1 MRRISIVTV
10 CLNSARS
17 IGDTLASV
25 NAQTHVEVEHIVID
39 GGSTD
44 GTQDLV
50 RAQGQR
56 VSRLVSE
63 PDRGIYDAMNKGLA
77 LATGDIVGFLNAD
90 DVFASPE
97 TAARIDQAFAP
108 GVDACYGDVV
118 YVDSVDPSRTIRY
131 WRAGAYRP
139 GLCASGWAPP
149 HPTLYVR
156 REVLVGH
163 GGFDARMRIAAD
175 FDLALRL
182 FDVAGIGM
190 RYIPEVLV
198 RMRVGGASN
207 GSLKGVL
214 RGHREMA
221 TALRAQ
227 GLPAGWGWSMRRIAC
242 RIPQILSRPRNTLD

>member
-1 MRRISIVTV
+1 MLDLSIVTV

-25 NAQTHVEVEHIVID
+25 NAQTHAEIEHIVID

-50 RAQGQR
+50 RQR
-56 VSRLVSE
+56 GERVCRLISE

-97 TAARIDQAFAP
+97 AVERIAQAFTP
-108 GVDACYGDVV
+108 GVDASYGDVV
-118 YVDSVDPSRTIRY
+118 YVDSTDPSRTVRY

-163 GGFDARMRIAAD
+163 RGFNDQMRIAAD

-182 FDVAGIGM
+182 FDVAGIGV
-190 RYIPEVLV
+190 RYIPETLV
-198 RMRVGGASN
+198 RMRAGGASN

-221 TALRAQ
+221 AALRAQ
-227 GLPAGWGWSMRRIAC
+227 GLPAGWGWSMRRIAR
-242 RIPQILSRPRNTLD
+242 RIPQILSRPQPT

>member
-1 MRRISIVTV
+1 MLKLSIVTV
-10 CLNSARS
+10 CLNSARC

-25 NAQTHVEVEHIVID
+25 NAQTHAEIEHIVID

-50 RAQGQR
+50 RQR
-56 VSRLVSE
+56 GERVCRLISE

-97 TAARIDQAFAP
+97 AVERIAQAFTP
-108 GVDACYGDVV
+108 GVDASYGDVV
-118 YVDSVDPSRTIRY
+118 YVNSTDPSRTIRY

-163 GGFDARMRIAAD
+163 GGFNDRMRIAAD

-182 FDVAGIGM
+182 FDVAGIGV
-190 RYIPEVLV
+190 RYIPETLGTHAH
-198 RMRVGGASN
+198 RWRVQRFVEGRAARSPPMG
-207 GSLKGVL
+207 
-214 RGHREMA
+214 

-227 GLPAGWGWSMRRIAC
+227 GLPAGWGWSMRRIA
-242 RIPQILSRPRNTLD
+242 RRVLQVLSRPRNAQN

>member
-1 MRRISIVTV
+1 MLKLSIVTV
-10 CLNSARS
+10 CLNSARC

-25 NAQTHVEVEHIVID
+25 NAQTHAEIEHIVID

-50 RAQGQR
+50 QQQGQR

-97 TAARIDQAFAP
+97 AAARIGQAFAP
-108 GVDACYGDVV
+108 GIDACYGDVV
-118 YVDSVDPSRTIRY
+118 YVRQDQPGRVIRY
-131 WRAGAYRP
+131 WRAGPYRR
-139 GLCASGWAPP
+139 GLCSTGWAPP

-156 REVLVGH
+156 RSLVDRL
-163 GGFDARMRIAAD
+163 GGLDASMRIAAD
-175 FDLALRL
+175 YEFALRWL
-182 FDVAGIGM
+182 DVEGTPV

-198 RMRVGGASN
+198 RMRAGGASN
-207 GSLKGVL
+207 RSIKAVMQGQ
-214 RGHREMA
+214 RELA
-221 TALRAQ
+221 RALRRH
-227 GLPAGWGWSMRRIAC
+227 GYPAGWWWSARRLLG
-242 RIPQILSRPRNTLD
+242 RVPQLLSRPS